1 MPLTKKLLSFPRN
14 KHIKAY
20 WAQWDSLMFDN
31 EVLYHVNG
39 KETLSS
45 DAVIQQLV
53 VPKELG
59 EQVLQQL
66 HGTR

>member
-1 MPLTKKLLSFPRN
+1 
-14 KHIKAY
+14 
-20 WAQWDSLMFDN
+20 MFDN

-45 DAVIQQLV
+45 DSVIQQLV

-59 EQVLQQL
+59 ERVLWQL
-66 HGTR
+66 HSTRTIEHFGAAKKPFGQVWDQFIELI